1 MLTRLLTTSVFQI
14 SAHGVS
20 YDLTSIIS
28 DGQGTQ
34 KEFIVGTYTFRVP
47 TGGNT
52 APTTGLSST
61 GWTTTDAWQGTVTT
75 IGHYVSSGWSILSD
89 GGLQASYTGGDYCDA
104 YGYDRSAY
112 VQFHCASTSS
122 QSAQQNPMC
131 ICKFNLSILYIR

>member
-1 MLTRLLTTSVFQI
+1 MLTRLFTTSVFQI
-14 SAHGVS
+14 TAQGVS

-47 TGGNT
+47 TGGNP

-61 GWTTTDAWQGTVTT
+61 GWSTTDAWQGTVTT

-89 GGLQASYTGGDYCDA
+89 GGLQASYTGGEYCA
-104 YGYDRSAY
+104 VVGYGRSSY

-122 QSAQQNPMC
+122 QSVNENPTC
-131 ICKFNLSILYIR
+131 TCEYNLSILYIR